1 MDTINAVDPCRLLS
15 CPPTELMRTLV
26 RSEKKQQLCCHLSA
40 ILLPPLV
47 HLDLRFHLDLH
58 FHTHEREHGPES

>member
-1 MDTINAVDPCRLLS
+1 
-15 CPPTELMRTLV
+15 
-26 RSEKKQQLCCHLSA
+26 
-40 ILLPPLV
+40 LLPPLV